1 MIEVEFRDRTAQ
13 IPLVGG
19 RPVIRR
25 SLAEALLTCSR
36 HVREDSE
43 RMAFGQ
49 AVHEF
54 IRAYFL
60 RCHEMREESLQDLVI
75 EIAEAAWNSIDG
87 LRQDRWEE
95 FMFTCEEFARNHEA
109 ELDTLMLVE
118 KALVVDAGWALFTCQ
133 VDRVDR
139 IDDGDPD
146 DPPTK
151 LRLRDYK
158 TEWRMGSHV
167 FQIYWYVY
175 TLFLTYRWV
184 REITVEIDLVR
195 SDSSRSKPLV
205 FHRGELDLWW
215 QYRMAKLRPLVESI
229 LAGTNTAPP
238 VGGPACDGCQ
248 IRYHCARSLA
258 PAALMPTNDEQA
270 RALFAD
276 HLRLKEG
283 AQAAKNA
290 LEQYQDGK
298 EPLIGHGFRFGH
310 QTPQSLGVRA
320 VADVAAVIKWAKRK
334 RLALDELLSVRL
346 PTRKA
351 EREAMVEAGLIV
363 RELGESSWKATKY
376 VGDPSDIE
384 AAMAQWRLDERGKR
398 EAASAA
404 GDDS

>member
-1 MIEVEFRDRTAQ
+1 MIEVEFRDRPTQ
-13 IPLVGG
+13 IPMLNG

-54 IRAYFL
+54 IRHYFL
-60 RCHEMREESLQDLVI
+60 RCHELREESLLDMVG
-75 EIAEAAWNSIDG
+75 EIAETAWNSIDG
-87 LRQDRWEE
+87 NRQDRWDE

-109 ELDTLMLVE
+109 ELDTLLLIE
-118 KALVVDAGWALFTCQ
+118 KAQVVDVGWALLTCQ

-139 IDDGDPD
+139 IGGGDRD

-158 TEWRMGSHV
+158 TEWRLGSHL
-167 FQIYWYVY
+167 FQVYWYVH

-184 REITVEIDLVR
+184 REIEVEIDLVR
-195 SDSSRSKPLV
+195 SPGRPTAPLV
-205 FHRGELDLWW
+205 FHRGELDIWW
-215 QYRMAKLRPLVESI
+215 KWRMAKLRPLVAAI

-248 IRYHCARSLA
+248 IRYSCARAVA
-258 PAALMPTNDEQA
+258 PAALMPTNDDQA

-276 HLRLKEG
+276 HLRLREG
-283 AQAAKNA
+283 AQVAKDA
-290 LEQYQDGK
+290 LAQYQDGK
-298 EPLIGHGFRFGH
+298 EPLIGHGFRFGN
-310 QTPQSLGVRA
+310 QTPQHVGVRA
-320 VADVAAVIKWAKRK
+320 VGSVADVIKWARRK
-334 RLALDELLSVRL
+334 RLDLEELLSVRL
-346 PTRKA
+346 PKRKA
-351 EREAMVEAGLIV
+351 EREAMIEAGLIE
-363 RELGESSWKATKY
+363 RELGESAWKATKH
-376 VGDPSDIE
+376 VGDLSDID
-384 AAMAQWRLDERGKR
+384 ADMAQWRLDERGKR

-404 GDDS
+404 GGSS